1 MNDKLFDLYG
11 YTWDEAPKHLKKY
24 ALHLSGALKIDK
36 FEAYELLIN
45 KCFEKEVEEW
55 RQTPPSTLAEPDLSF
70 KDDENPHNDPHLWRG
85 V

>member
-1 MNDKLFDLYG
+1 MKDKLFDLYG

-45 KCFEKEVEEW
+45 KCFEKEIEEW
-55 RQTPPSTLAEPDLSF
+55 RQKNGKT
-70 KDDENPHNDPHLWRG
+70 

>member
-1 MNDKLFDLYG
+1 MMHDKLFDLYG
-11 YTWDEAPKHLKKY
+11 YTWSEAPKPLKNA

-45 KCFEKEVEEW
+45 KCFEEKIQEW
-55 RQTPPSTLAEPDLSF
+55 REKNGET
-70 KDDENPHNDPHLWRG
+70 

>member
-11 YTWDEAPKHLKKY
+11 YTWDEAPKHLKNA
-24 ALHLSGALKIDK
+24 ALLLSGALKIDK

-45 KCFEKEVEEW
+45 KCFEKEIEEW
-55 RQTPPSTLAEPDLSF
+55 RQKNGET
-70 KDDENPHNDPHLWRG
+70 